1 MDIPKEFVP
10 VLLVQ
15 IALFLALWM
24 VLKRLWFDPV
34 LRVLAAR
41 EKRTHGAI
49 AEAKHLQDDAER
61 MRREHEAAM
70 AAAKAEAQREVQEM
84 LRKVDAS
91 QRELIEQATADA
103 QRTANEVRERVASE
117 VASARQSLQGEVDAI
132 AHELARVVVGRTV

>member
-10 VLLVQ
+10 VLLAQ
-15 IALFLALWM
+15 MALFCALWM
-24 VLKRLWFDPV
+24 VLKRFWFDPV

-41 EKRTHGAI
+41 EKRSHGAVV
-49 AEAKHLQDDAER
+49 EAKRLHDDAER

-70 AAAKAEAQREVQEM
+70 AEAKSEAQREVQDM
-84 LRKVDAS
+84 LRKADTV

-117 VASARQSLQGEVDAI
+117 VAAARQTLQGDVDAI
-132 AHELARVVVGRTV
+132 ARELARVVVGRAV

>member
-10 VLLVQ
+10 VLLAQ
-15 IALFLALWM
+15 MALFCALWM
-24 VLKRLWFDPV
+24 VLKRFWFDPV

-41 EKRTHGAI
+41 EKRSHGAVV
-49 AEAKHLQDDAER
+49 EAKRLHDDAER

-70 AAAKAEAQREVQEM
+70 AEAKSEAQREVQDM
-84 LRKVDAS
+84 LRKADTV

-117 VASARQSLQGEVDAI
+117 VAAARQTLQGEVDSI
-132 AHELARVVVGRTV
+132 AREVARVVVGRAV